1 MNKLII
7 NSVKINSVNSQNLP
21 LKEFQDGLNII
32 CGSNEAGKSTI
43 MKFLKEC
50 FFAPK
55 DLVGDIELTANNTK
69 YQIKVD
75 GKRGKKD
82 RVKLITPTDKNIEE
96 ILGKINQNFY
106 QKAFSIDL
114 DDIKNIDIDLFNIIQ
129 DHNATALAE
138 YKANI
143 EDDLKQYLTDGGKPN
158 KKLTDITKAINNLDK
173 EIRELADK
181 ENDYANIS
189 EEIRINCANRA
200 EIKTKIE
207 NKTLIE
213 KITKLNEELQF
224 KQEQLEKINKDLNID
239 LFKNKQTF
247 FDINSKTGLIIN
259 HLEEINSIENSANDE
274 KVNQILETL
283 KRDYNLPVTKELLK
297 DINLTKEYENDFRSL
312 KEDLNKNKLQ
322 LESAKENLAKLLEYK
337 KQKENEIEQL
347 QTALNELSIEDYGL
361 FKEGLAELTAAITSI
376 NETGNV
382 LSQSEDKVKTF
393 FYLLFATLI
402 ITSGI
407 YLHSK
412 IGIFIA
418 SIGIALGCLSLISAL
433 LSKKRPQLNIYEY
446 IKTDILPK
454 LNKNDNFL
462 QTVPALNTILTTENT
477 KLNKYELIKSEHDN
491 KVKELEQTCAEVEC
505 ANSKAVNL
513 EAQYASL
520 NNSLQGL
527 STILGKNF
535 APEIIPELIDLL
547 RELSN
552 LIYTT
557 ENLSKKKT
565 SLQAEVDD
573 YLKDLKSFLSN
584 NKLDATINNLAL
596 TQKTNEV
603 LLIINEND
611 KLKHEFDRLTE
622 EIQTLKEKNGDK
634 EITDLTPEVSIEE
647 LNEENDRLNEQ
658 YGQLEANKKTLEA
671 FEGLITKRN
680 ERNIK
685 HQQLQEIV
693 QSIFIKKLALNII
706 EDAERQQ
713 RENEPNLVSAET
725 LLAKITDGKYT
736 KADYSARAIVSN
748 NGEFK
753 TQEELSRGT
762 REQLYLAF
770 RLGYAQNYGTDGNNF
785 KLPLIIDDAFVNFDK
800 DRLSNVIEALKEFAQ
815 TNQVLFFTCH
825 KDYIKGIT
833 GNCANIIDID

>member
-96 ILGKINQNFY
+96 ILSKINQNFY

-347 QTALNELSIEDYGL
+347 QSALNELSIEDYGL

-462 QTVPALNTILTTENT
+462 QTIPALNTILTTENT

-647 LNEENDRLNEQ
+647 LNKENDRLNEQ

-748 NGEFK
+748 NGEVK